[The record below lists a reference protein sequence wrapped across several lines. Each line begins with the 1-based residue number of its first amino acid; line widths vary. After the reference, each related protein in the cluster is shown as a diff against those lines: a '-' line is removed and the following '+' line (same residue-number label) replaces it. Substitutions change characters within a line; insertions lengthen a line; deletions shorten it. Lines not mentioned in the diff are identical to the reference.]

1 MATFCK
7 AIKAKENL
15 HTCVVPEGFLDGDG
29 VVPAN
34 LTLAT
39 SSGSSWSVAIRE
51 DSGDFLL
58 DKGWRSFCLDNELSL
73 DDVVVMKR
81 IQPSNVLVT
90 IYGGD
95 GCERKKSQSCDI
107 AKANNPFG
115 SEVNSGNNCKQETR
129 DRITAD
135 DYHEII
141 DNGNIL
147 KRSMDHPEVPLK
159 KRAKTTVGSEKSTAK
174 KLIKVTLS
182 CSSRTVS
189 SESAIAAASKFECS
203 NPSVLLATTKST
215 LDPTYYLVS
224 VVLPPRH
231 LLLLRNF
238 VVILQIV
245 HKQFS
250 EAFMPK
256 VDTAV
261 MLVNSRDERF
271 PARWLAARHVVSG
284 GWRGFARAE
293 KIKVGD
299 ALVLEVVD
307 ESTFKIHVFE

>member
-34 LTLAT
+34 LTLAN

-73 DDVVVMKR
+73 DDVVLMKR

-215 LDPTYYLVS
+215 LDPTYYL
-224 VVLPPRH
+224 
-231 LLLLRNF
+231 
-238 VVILQIV
+238 IV

>member
-1 MATFCK
+1 
-7 AIKAKENL
+7 
-15 HTCVVPEGFLDGDG
+15 
-29 VVPAN
+29 
-34 LTLAT
+34 
-39 SSGSSWSVAIRE
+39 
-51 DSGDFLL
+51 
-58 DKGWRSFCLDNELSL
+58 
-73 DDVVVMKR
+73 MKR

-215 LDPTYYLVS
+215 LDPTYYL
-224 VVLPPRH
+224 
-231 LLLLRNF
+231 
-238 VVILQIV
+238 IV